1 MVRYDARAMDEMP
14 VPPPEILEALDRV
27 LGSAAFQGAGR
38 SSRML
43 RFVVEETL
51 AGRADRLKDYTLG
64 AEVLERGEQFDPRL
78 DPIAR
83 VEASRLRARL
93 ERYYA
98 TDGAADPLV
107 ISLPKGG
114 YVPAFAVR
122 PPAAT
127 STAARPPERR
137 VAWPAIAVLL
147 LGAALTWVAVR
158 TSARPSAPPEMRP
171 ELTTPP
177 TTDPVSL
184 AMSPDGRVV
193 AFVATGAQHAQ
204 LWLRPLA
211 SPTDMH
217 ALAGTDYA
225 SLPFWS
231 PDSRSIGFFAD
242 GKIKRIDLASGVVQT
257 IAAAVVPAGA
267 SWNRD
272 GVIVYAVVPD
282 GPLFRTTIAGAAPA
296 AATTLTRGQT
306 GHRAPWFLPD
316 GRHFLFYAMGSADVR
331 GIYIGDLDSSV
342 VTRLTD
348 ADSPAVFAPPSH
360 VLYVD
365 HGVLFAR
372 RINLSTRTLVGD
384 AVPMAE
390 GVTSEPSAGI
400 AALSASAAGPII
412 YRSGSSGGK
421 RQFVW
426 FDRHGVVLQ
435 RLGVPES
442 AGPGYP
448 SLSPDGR
455 HAVVQ
460 RTVDGNTDIWTLDLD
475 RNTSMRFTTEPEP
488 DIGALWSPRDDR
500 IVYSSLQAGRFQ
512 LFEKPI
518 AGADR
523 TLLLSTPAHK
533 QVTDWS
539 HDGRFLLF
547 RTVAVTPVPD
557 MDIWALPLDTR
568 QPFPVVR
575 TRFEE
580 RDGQFSPDGRWV
592 AYQSDESGRDEIYVQ
607 PFPGPGTRTRISPG
621 GGVQARWRVDGRQL
635 FYLTLE
641 GELVAVP
648 IALDAGSTTPRIGDV
663 ERLFRAPVGSPL
675 GVSLHKYVVSRDGQR
690 FLLDTVVEEPASPI
704 AMVLNWSPPER

>member
-1 MVRYDARAMDEMP
+1 MDETP
-14 VPPPEILEALDRV
+14 VPPPEILEALERV
-27 LGSAAFQGAGR
+27 LGSTAFQGAGR

-98 TDGAADPLV
+98 TDGAADRVV

-114 YVPAFAVR
+114 YVPTFALR
-122 PPAAT
+122 SPATTSAAAGPPK
-127 STAARPPERR
+127 RR
-137 VAWPAIAVLL
+137 VAWAVLAVLL
-147 LGAALTWVAVR
+147 LGVALTWIAVR
-158 TSARPSAPPEMRP
+158 TSARPSGPPEMHL

-184 AMSPDGRVV
+184 AVSPDGRFV
-193 AFVATGAQHAQ
+193 AFVASGTRHAQ
-204 LWLRPLA
+204 LWIRPIA
-211 SPTDMH
+211 SPDDTR

-225 SLPFWS
+225 SLPFWA

-242 GKIKRIDLASGVVQT
+242 GKIKRIDVESGVVQI

-282 GPLFRTTIAGAAPA
+282 GPLFRTTIAGGAPA
-296 AATTLTRGQT
+296 AATSLARGQT

-316 GRHFLFYAMGSADVR
+316 GRHFLFYAMGGADVR
-331 GIYIGDLDSSV
+331 GVYVGELDSSL

-360 VLYVD
+360 VLYVN

-372 RINLSTRTLVGD
+372 RINLATRELVGD

-390 GVTSEPSAGI
+390 GVTSEPSAGV

-426 FDRHGVVLQ
+426 LDRHGVVLR
-435 RLGVPES
+435 RLGVPEN

-455 HAVVQ
+455 RAAMQ

-475 RNTSMRFTTEPEP
+475 RSTPVRFTTEPEP
-488 DIGALWSPRDDR
+488 DIGALWSPHGDR
-500 IVYSSLQAGRFQ
+500 IVYSSLQAGYFQ

-621 GGVQARWRVDGRQL
+621 GGVQVRWRANGREL

-648 IALDAGSTTPRIGDV
+648 IALDAGDAIPRVGAV
-663 ERLFRAPVGSPL
+663 EPLFRAPVGSPL
-675 GVSLHKYVVSRDGQR
+675 GVSLHKYVVSQDGQR

-704 AMVLNWSPPER
+704 AVVLNWSPGDR

>member
-1 MVRYDARAMDEMP
+1 MDEIP
-14 VPPPEILEALDRV
+14 VPPPDVLDALDRV

-98 TDGAADPLV
+98 TDGAADSVV
-107 ISLPKGG
+107 IALPKGG
-114 YVPAFAVR
+114 YVPVFSLR
-122 PPAAT
+122 PPAAASAET
-127 STAARPPERR
+127 RSSRR
-137 VAWPAIAVLL
+137 GVASAVMAVLL
-147 LGAALTWVAVR
+147 LGAALTWIAVR
-158 TSARPSAPPEMRP
+158 TSARPATPPEMRP

-184 AMSPDGRVV
+184 AISPDGRAV
-193 AFVATGAQHAQ
+193 AFVATGARHAQ
-204 LWLRPLA
+204 LWIRPLA
-211 SPTDMH
+211 SPADTR
-217 ALAGTDYA
+217 ALDGTDYA

-242 GKIKRIDLASGVVQT
+242 GRIKRLDLASGVVQT

-267 SWNRD
+267 SWNPD

-282 GPLFRTTIAGAAPA
+282 GPLFRTTIAGATPSP
-296 AATTLTRGQT
+296 ATTLARGQT

-316 GRHFLFYAMGSADVR
+316 GRHFLFYAMGTTDVR
-331 GIYIGDLDSSV
+331 GIYMGDLKSST

-348 ADSPAVFAPPSH
+348 ADSSAVFAPPSH

-372 RINLSTRTLVGD
+372 RLNPSARTLVGD
-384 AVPMAE
+384 AMPIADR
-390 GVTSEPSAGI
+390 VTSETSAGI

-426 FDRHGVVLQ
+426 FDRHGNVVQ
-435 RLGVPES
+435 RLGEPEN

-455 HAVVQ
+455 HVAVQ
-460 RTVDGNTDIWTLDLD
+460 RAVDGNTDIWTLDLD
-475 RNTSMRFTTEPEP
+475 RNMPVRFTTEPEP
-488 DIGALWSPRDDR
+488 DIGALWSPKGDR
-500 IVYSSLQAGRFQ
+500 IVYSSLQAGHFQ

-518 AGADR
+518 AGAGR
-523 TLLLSTPAHK
+523 TVLLATPAHK

-539 HDGRFLLF
+539 LDGRFLLF

-568 QPFPVVR
+568 QPFPSSAR
-575 TRFEE
+575 DSRSATASSRRMDDGWHISRMNRAAMRSTCSRFLAPAREGAFLPAAACR
-580 RDGQFSPDGRWV
+580 RDGAPTEASC
-592 AYQSDESGRDEIYVQ
+592 
-607 PFPGPGTRTRISPG
+607 
-621 GGVQARWRVDGRQL
+621 
-635 FYLTLE
+635 
-641 GELVAVP
+641 
-648 IALDAGSTTPRIGDV
+648 ST
-663 ERLFRAPVGSPL
+663 
-675 GVSLHKYVVSRDGQR
+675 
-690 FLLDTVVEEPASPI
+690 
-704 AMVLNWSPPER
+704 